1 MRIAAASQPV
11 TRPASVDP
19 SRAWILGLVVDADGS
34 LSDAAPP
41 APEWP
46 VPAASVDASPTQPDQ
61 TITPDGPSVRP

>member
-11 TRPASVDP
+11 ARPASVDP

-34 LSDAAPP
+34 VSDAAPA

-46 VPAASVDASPTQPDQ
+46 AAPVTDGTAVKTDQ
-61 TITPDGPSVRP
+61 ILTPDGPSVRP